1 MEKRA
6 LQTTRA
12 PRPVGPYSQGV
23 EAGGFVFVAGQVGFE
38 PASGNLVEGVAAQT
52 ERTLRNIEAILEAA
66 GTSLS
71 QAVKI
76 SVFLADLGHFKE
88 MNGVYEQ
95 FAPASAPA
103 RTTVQAVL
111 PLDVHIEIDVIA
123 LVAAGR

>member
-1 MEKRA
+1 
-6 LQTTRA
+6 
-12 PRPVGPYSQGV
+12 
-23 EAGGFVFVAGQVGFE
+23 
-38 PASGNLVEGVAAQT
+38 VEGVAAQT

-95 FAPASAPA
+95 FVPEPRPA